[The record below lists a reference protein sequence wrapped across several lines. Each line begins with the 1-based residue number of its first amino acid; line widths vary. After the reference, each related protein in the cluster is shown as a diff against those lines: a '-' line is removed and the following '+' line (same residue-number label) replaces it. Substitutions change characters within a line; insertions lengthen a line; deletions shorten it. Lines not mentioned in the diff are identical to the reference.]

1 MSRGF
6 ALIAWPAKYDDT
18 GVMSFMISH
27 DGQVFEKDLG
37 PHGDR
42 LAKEMK
48 RFDPDDSWKEVD
60 TTAIE

>member
-1 MSRGF
+1 MV
-6 ALIAWPAKYDDT
+6 AWPARYNDT

-48 RFDPDDSWKEVD
+48 RFDPDDSWKVVD
-60 TTAIE
+60 VAAGD

>member
-6 ALIAWPAKYDDT
+6 AMVAWPARYDDT

-37 PHGDR
+37 PQGDR
-42 LAKEMK
+42 LAKAMK
-48 RFDPDDSWKEVD
+48 RFDPDDSWQVVD
-60 TTAIE
+60 VAAED